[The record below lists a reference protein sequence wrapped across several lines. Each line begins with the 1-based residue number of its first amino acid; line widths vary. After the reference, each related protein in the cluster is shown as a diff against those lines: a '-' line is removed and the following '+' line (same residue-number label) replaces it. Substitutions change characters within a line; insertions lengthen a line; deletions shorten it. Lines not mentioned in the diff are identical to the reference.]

1 MNFGSTRYPKNVA
14 RLGIAIAFCALLG
27 LPAPAFAGVQAH
39 VLSVV
44 GDVSIVRADTG
55 AQESAAPDATLATG
69 DYIATGDG
77 AQISVDIDGQAIHL
91 DGRTQLR
98 VVDLDAG
105 SVELQVA
112 AGNVDVTAPAGGGAT
127 IDTPTATVRPVRA
140 GTYRIS
146 VSGGG
151 QTIVSAGS
159 GSVTIDGPSGTQTVA
174 PGSTVVAAIFSQTS
188 LT

>member
-1 MNFGSTRYPKNVA
+1 VA
-14 RLGIAIAFCALLG
+14 RFRIAIAFCALLVV
-27 LPAPAFAGVQAH
+27 PAPAVAGVQAQ
-39 VLSVV
+39 VLSVA
-44 GDVSIVRADTG
+44 GDVSIVHADTG
-55 AQESAAPDATLATG
+55 AQESAAPDVTLAEG
-69 DYIATGDG
+69 DYIATGDA
-77 AQISVDIDGQAIHL
+77 AQISVKIDGQAIHL
-91 DGRTQLR
+91 DAQTQLR

-112 AGNVDVTAPAGGGAT
+112 AGSVDVTAPVAGGAT

-146 VSGGG
+146 VSDGG

-159 GSVTIDGPSGTQTVA
+159 GSVTIDGPSGTQTVT
-174 PGSTVVAAIFSQTS
+174 PGATVIAAILGATS

>member
-1 MNFGSTRYPKNVA
+1 MNFGSTRYPYAVA
-14 RLGIAIAFCALLG
+14 RLGIAIAFCGLLG
-27 LPAPAFAGVQAH
+27 MPAPAVAGVQAQ
-39 VLSVV
+39 VLSVA
-44 GDVSIVRADTG
+44 GDVSIVHADSG
-55 AQESAAPDATLATG
+55 AQEPAAPDGTLADG

-77 AQISVDIDGQAIHL
+77 AQISVKIDGQTIHL
-91 DGRTQLR
+91 DAHTQLR

-112 AGNVDVTAPAGGGAT
+112 AGSVDVTAPAGGGAT

-146 VSGGG
+146 VLDGG

-159 GSVTIDGPSGTQTVA
+159 GSVTIDGPSGTRTVT
-174 PGSTVVAAIFSQTS
+174 PGATVVAVILDAMWLS
-188 LT
+188 

>member
-1 MNFGSTRYPKNVA
+1 VA

-27 LPAPAFAGVQAH
+27 VPAPAIASVHAQ
-39 VLSVV
+39 VLSVA
-44 GDVSIVRADTG
+44 GDVSIVHADSG
-55 AQESAAPDATLATG
+55 AQESAAPAATLAEG

-77 AQISVDIDGQAIHL
+77 AQISVEIDGQAIHL
-91 DGRTQLR
+91 DALTQLR

-112 AGNVDVTAPAGGGAT
+112 AGNVDVTAPSGGGAT
-127 IDTPTATVRPVRA
+127 IDTPTATVRPLRA

-159 GSVTIDGPSGTQTVA
+159 GSVTMDGPSGTQTVA
-174 PGSTVVAAIFSQTS
+174 PGSTAVAAILGEAS